1 MLKDGSIFEKKGYD
15 GEEKLQFIT
24 GEGKTTLA

>member
-15 GEEKLQFIT
+15 GEDVLKFVT
-24 GEGKTTLA
+24 GEGKITLA

>member
-1 MLKDGSIFEKKGYD
+1 MLKDGIIFEKKGYD
-15 GEEKLQFIT
+15 GEDTLKFIT

>member
-1 MLKDGSIFEKKGYD
+1 MLKDGIIFEKKGYN
-15 GEEKLQFIT
+15 GEDTLKFIT